1 MGGGRRIGVL
11 LNPSSGKGAVGRQ
24 ARAVLAALGSRG
36 DEVVELRGDDAE
48 HANAVVAEAVG
59 VGLDALVAVGGD
71 GTVHLALQHV
81 AGTQLPLGIVPLGTG
96 NDAALALG
104 ITSHTI
110 EGSVPAILD
119 GHVRTFDVGQVIPAE
134 GPARFFLCAVST
146 GFDALVNERANRMTW
161 PAGSLRYVRAM
172 LAELRTFRPLPYR
185 ALLGRGEGADAGEPS
200 DERVDQAMFV
210 VIANGPCYGG
220 GMQIAAGTDMH
231 DGRLTVIWVHE
242 LSRPRL
248 LHLMPSVYSGGHLA
262 YPEVERLELSEVR
275 LDSPGLVAF
284 ADGERI
290 GPLPITVRAV
300 PNGVRALV
308 PR

>member
-1 MGGGRRIGVL
+1 MNDGRRIGVL
-11 LNPSSGKGAVGRQ
+11 LNPTSGKGAVGRQ
-24 ARAVLAALGSRG
+24 APAVLAALGSRG
-36 DEVVELRGDDAE
+36 DEVVELRGHDAE
-48 HANAVVAEAVG
+48 HANTLVSEALG
-59 VGLDALVAVGGD
+59 SGLDALVAVGGD

-81 AGTQLPLGIVPLGTG
+81 AGTQVPLGIVPLGTG

-110 EGSVPAILD
+110 EGSVPAVLD
-119 GHVRTFDVGQVIPAE
+119 GHVRTFDVGQVVPAE
-134 GPARFFLCAVST
+134 GPARYFLCAVST

-172 LAELRTFRPLPYR
+172 LAELRTFRPLAYQAR
-185 ALLGRGEGADAGEPS
+185 LGADEGTA
-200 DERVDQAMFV
+200 DERADRAMFV
-210 VIANGPCYGG
+210 VVANGPCYGG
-220 GMQIAAGTDMH
+220 GMHIAAGTDMH
-231 DGRLTVIWVHE
+231 DGRLTVVWVHE

-248 LHLMPSVYSGGHLA
+248 LRLMPTVYSGGHLA
-262 YPEVERLELSEVR
+262 YPEVERLELPEVR

-284 ADGERI
+284 ADGERM
-290 GPLPITVRAV
+290 GPLPVTVRAV